1 MRGLECPF
9 SGDIKVPET
18 TISSCYELREI
29 DRLYKTIRRLTSGLP
44 VAPRK
49 LLSPRSFAVS
59 SLIIKERENAT
70 RRIRQSF
77 KTSLGFSVRFNPSPT
92 ERCFICHQK
101 KKNMHLDLVWHPN
114 PLRDGLHT
122 KISSIPTDN
131 SLLAA
136 RMGPR

>member
-101 KKNMHLDLVWHPN
+101 KKICIWTLSGIRTHFVMAC
-114 PLRDGLHT
+114 T
-122 KISSIPTDN
+122 KKSRQYPQKT
-131 SLLAA
+131 LC
-136 RMGPR
+136 